1 MKKKQ
6 SWLSVQ
12 FFVIMFTWGIF
23 IPYWTAWLVESK
35 GFSIA
40 TASSLVAA
48 GMIARSFSSFY
59 LFPTLSQRFPLGKLA
74 RILVAASGVLLLLF
88 FPLSSF
94 FGMMACMVLFSL
106 VYPMLMP
113 LVESMAAVMMKK
125 DSIDY
130 GKSRSWGSIG
140 YTSALLLAGVITS
153 VYSEGAIIYIMFAGI
168 ITILLSSLM
177 KLPESMSE
185 PRGQE
190 RMSYRSLLKSKK
202 FMLAMGI
209 VIFTMGTH
217 AAYYNY
223 GVLYLKEL
231 HVSNMYIGVLLNVA
245 VIAEILFFALSDKFL
260 KRKSISVMFM
270 TASSAAILRWTML
283 FMFPSVA
290 MFVATQL
297 LHAFTFGL
305 THYAF
310 MRLVYE
316 ELESKD
322 LPAAQ
327 GVYTALGS
335 GLSTAVLTF
344 VSGFLYEYASGYA
357 FLGMGIVAIPAVV
370 IGGIMFVKYERKPV
384 VQRAFR

>member
-1 MKKKQ
+1 MKKQ
-6 SWLSVQ
+6 SWLSIQ

-74 RILVAASGVLLLLF
+74 RILTVVSSITLILF
-88 FPLSSF
+88 FPISSF
-94 FGMMACMVLFSL
+94 IGMLACMILFSL

-125 DSIDY
+125 DHIDY
-130 GKSRSWGSIG
+130 GKSRSWGSLG
-140 YTSALLLAGVITS
+140 YTSALLLAGFLTS
-153 VYSEGAIIYIMFAGI
+153 IFSEGAIIYMMFAGVI
-168 ITILLSSLM
+168 MILLTSLQ
-177 KLPESMSE
+177 KLPASMSE

-190 RMSYRSLLKSKK
+190 KLSYRGLLKSKK
-202 FMLAMGI
+202 FILAMGI
-209 VIFTMGTH
+209 VIFTLGTH

-231 HVSNMYIGVLLNVA
+231 NVSNIYIGVMLNVA
-245 VIAEILFFALSDKFL
+245 IIAEILFFALSDKFL
-260 KRKSISVMFM
+260 KGRSISIMFM
-270 TASSAAILRWTML
+270 TAGSAAILRWTLL
-283 FMFPSVA
+283 FMFPSVSV
-290 MFVATQL
+290 FIATQL

-310 MRLVYE
+310 MRLIYE

-344 VSGFLYEYASGYA
+344 VGGFLYDYAPGYA
-357 FLGMGIVAIPAVV
+357 FLGMAIVVIPAVV
-370 IGGIMFVKYERKPV
+370 LGGFMYAKYERKPV
-384 VQRAFR
+384 VQKVLH

>member
-1 MKKKQ
+1 MKKQ
-6 SWLSVQ
+6 SWLSNQ

-74 RILVAASGVLLLLF
+74 RILTVVSSITLILF
-88 FPLSSF
+88 FPISSF
-94 FGMMACMVLFSL
+94 IGMLACMILFSL

-125 DSIDY
+125 DNVDY
-130 GKSRSWGSIG
+130 GKSRSWGSLG
-140 YTSALLLAGVITS
+140 YTSALLLAGFLTS
-153 VYSEGAIIYIMFAGI
+153 IFSEGAIIYMMFAGVI
-168 ITILLSSLM
+168 MILLTSLQ
-177 KLPESMSE
+177 KLPASMSE

-190 RMSYRSLLKSKK
+190 KLSYRSLLKSKK
-202 FMLAMGI
+202 FILAMGI
-209 VIFTMGTH
+209 VIFTLGTH

-231 HVSNMYIGVLLNVA
+231 NVSNIYIGVMLNIA
-245 VIAEILFFALSDKFL
+245 IIAEILFFALSDKFL
-260 KRKSISVMFM
+260 KGRSISIMFM
-270 TASSAAILRWTML
+270 TAGSAAILRWTLL
-283 FMFPSVA
+283 FMFPSVTV
-290 MFVATQL
+290 FIATQL

-310 MRLVYE
+310 MRLIYE

-344 VSGFLYEYASGYA
+344 VGGFLYDYAPGYA
-357 FLGMGIVAIPAVV
+357 FLGMAIVVIPAVAL
-370 IGGIMFVKYERKPV
+370 GGFMYAKYERKPV
-384 VQRAFR
+384 VQKVLH

>member
-1 MKKKQ
+1 MKKQ
-6 SWLSVQ
+6 SWLSIQ

-74 RILVAASGVLLLLF
+74 RIIALVSSITLILF
-88 FPLSSF
+88 FPISSLI
-94 FGMMACMVLFSL
+94 GMLACMVLFSL

-125 DSIDY
+125 DHIDY

-140 YTSALLLAGVITS
+140 YTSALLLAGFITS
-153 VYSEGAIIYIMFAGI
+153 IFSEGAIIYIMFAGVI
-168 ITILLSSLM
+168 MILLTSFT
-177 KLPESMSE
+177 KLPASMSE

-190 RMSYRSLLKSKK
+190 KLSYRSLLKSKK
-202 FMLAMGI
+202 FILAMGI
-209 VIFTMGTH
+209 VIFTLGTH

-231 HVSNMYIGVLLNVA
+231 NVSNIYIGVMLNIA
-245 VIAEILFFALSDKFL
+245 IIAEILFFAFSDKFL
-260 KRKSISVMFM
+260 KGRSISIMFM
-270 TASSAAILRWTML
+270 TAGLAAILRWMML
-283 FMFPSVA
+283 FLFPSVGVF
-290 MFVATQL
+290 MATQL

-310 MRLVYE
+310 MRLIYE

-344 VSGFLYEYASGYA
+344 VGGFLYDYAPGYA
-357 FLGMGIVAIPAVV
+357 FLGMAVVVIPAVV
-370 IGGIMFVKYERKPV
+370 LGGYMFAKYERKPV
-384 VQRAFR
+384 VQKVFH